1 MSPWEP
7 KICYGMIGI
16 WYFDMRAGELRNRI
30 TIQSKTVV
38 QNTFGEEDITWTEFA
53 TVWAAIEPLR
63 GREFLDAQMASAEVT
78 TKITIRQRD
87 GISPEMRVVHGS
99 IIYNIRAVIHVE
111 TRQREMQLMCQE
123 YVN

>member
-1 MSPWEP
+1 M
-7 KICYGMIGI
+7 K
-16 WYFDMRAGELRNRI
+16 AGSLRNRI

-63 GREFLDAQMASAEVT
+63 GREFLDAKMATAEIT
-78 TKITIRQRD
+78 TKITIRKRD
-87 GISPEMRVVHGS
+87 GISPEMRVLHGS
-99 IIYNIRAVIHVE
+99 TVYDILAIIHVE

-123 YVN
+123 IIN